1 MTFAL
6 LQLFFSPVLGSL
18 SDRFGRRPVL
28 VLAMLGFAL
37 SYLLL
42 ALADSLWMLFLG
54 RALAGLT
61 GASVATAMA
70 CAADLGTHG
79 QRTRHFGW
87 LYAGLALG
95 MILGPAL
102 GGLLAVHGTTL
113 PLLLAAGLCLLN
125 ALLAGL
131 FLEETLPP
139 TRRRRLD
146 PRRMNALR
154 SISGLARQPGVG
166 RLLAVLALVFLGLQA
181 VMVVW
186 PFFVIEKFHWSSA
199 WIGYSLALYGVL
211 AVLAQTLGV
220 NLCKRRLDDARLLR
234 LGLALQGCGLLL
246 FALVDSSFWLVC
258 ALLPF
263 ALGSLAT
270 PAMQGLLGPRAGRP
284 PGRVAGRAEQPDEPR
299 RDRRSAAD
307 ERPVPL
313 GQRSARAAAPGRR
326 AIPRRRPSRSGR
338 AGPGLA
344 TSTYG
349 RRTIMDRID
358 MGVLVVLFNPG
369 DDDLEHLGEL
379 AAAFPQLRFLAVD
392 NSPHSD
398 PQRNARLR
406 GQGIAVLHHGN
417 RQGIA
422 GAFNQGLDAL
432 FRRGVQGVLLLDQ
445 DSRPGGAFLA
455 AQWRNLQ
462 ARNGQ
467 ACLLGPRIFDRG
479 DRRFLPAIHLDGLT
493 LRQLS
498 LDGLTTPQRTSFL
511 ISSGCL
517 LTREA
522 YQRLGH
528 FDEELFIDHVDTEY
542 SLRAQ
547 ALDVP
552 LYVDPRLVLEHRI
565 GTRKTRR
572 LGGLSLSAMNHAP
585 LRRYYLARNGLLV
598 LRRYARSSPLAL
610 LANLPTLTQGL
621 AVLLLERDKLLK
633 LRCLGWGLWD
643 GLRGRGG
650 ALETN
655 RPRLLKRLAGPAVA
669 SVASG
674 KAKA

>member
-1 MTFAL
+1 MSTTSLCPSATREHGPGAKRVLPLLFLTCLLDAAGVGLIVPLLPTLIGSVAPLAIRDAATWGAALVMTFAL

-139 TRRRRLD
+139 TRRHRLD

-270 PAMQGLLGPRAGRP
+270 PAMQGLLSARVPVDRQGELQGVLSSLMSLAAIVGPPLMSGLFHWGSGPLA
-284 PGRVAGRAEQPDEPR
+284 
-299 RDRRSAAD
+299 
-307 ERPVPL
+307 PVPL
-313 GQRSARAAAPGRR
+313 AGAP
-326 AIPRRRPSRSGR
+326 
-338 AGPGLA
+338 
-344 TSTYG
+344 
-349 RRTIMDRID
+349 
-358 MGVLVVLFNPG
+358 
-369 DDDLEHLGEL
+369 
-379 AAAFPQLRFLAVD
+379 FLA
-392 NSPHSD
+392 
-398 PQRNARLR
+398 
-406 GQGIAVLHHGN
+406 
-417 RQGIA
+417 
-422 GAFNQGLDAL
+422 GA
-432 FRRGVQGVLLLDQ
+432 
-445 DSRPGGAFLA
+445 
-455 AQWRNLQ
+455 
-462 ARNGQ
+462 
-467 ACLLGPRIFDRG
+467 
-479 DRRFLPAIHLDGLT
+479 
-493 LRQLS
+493 
-498 LDGLTTPQRTSFL
+498 
-511 ISSGCL
+511 
-517 LTREA
+517 
-522 YQRLGH
+522 
-528 FDEELFIDHVDTEY
+528 
-542 SLRAQ
+542 
-547 ALDVP
+547 
-552 LYVDPRLVLEHRI
+552 
-565 GTRKTRR
+565 
-572 LGGLSLSAMNHAP
+572 
-585 LRRYYLARNGLLV
+585 LLV
-598 LRRYARSSPLAL
+598 LAGLVLAWQLRPTGEERSW
-610 LANLPTLTQGL
+610 TG
-621 AVLLLERDKLLK
+621 
-633 LRCLGWGLWD
+633 
-643 GLRGRGG
+643 
-650 ALETN
+650 
-655 RPRLLKRLAGPAVA
+655 
-669 SVASG
+669 
-674 KAKA
+674 

>member
-1 MTFAL
+1 MSTTSLCPSATREHGPGAKRVLPLLFLTCLLDAAGVGLIVPLLPTLIGSVAPLAIRDAATWGAALVMTFAL

-146 PRRMNALR
+146 PRRMNAL
-154 SISGLARQPGVG
+154 
-166 RLLAVLALVFLGLQA
+166 LAVLALVFLGLQA

-270 PAMQGLLGPRAGRP
+270 PAMQGLL
-284 PGRVAGRAEQPDEPR
+284 
-299 RDRRSAAD
+299 
-307 ERPVPL
+307 
-313 GQRSARAAAPGRR
+313 SARVPV
-326 AIPRRRPSRSGR
+326 
-338 AGPGLA
+338 
-344 TSTYG
+344 
-349 RRTIMDRID
+349 DRQ
-358 MGVLVVLFNPG
+358 
-369 DDDLEHLGEL
+369 GEL
-379 AAAFPQLRFLAVD
+379 
-392 NSPHSD
+392 
-398 PQRNARLR
+398 
-406 GQGIAVLHHGN
+406 
-417 RQGIA
+417 
-422 GAFNQGLDAL
+422 
-432 FRRGVQGVLLLDQ
+432 QGVLSSLMSLAAIVGPPLM
-445 DSRPGGAFLA
+445 SGLFHWGSGPLAPLPLAGAPFLA
-455 AQWRNLQ
+455 GA
-462 ARNGQ
+462 
-467 ACLLGPRIFDRG
+467 
-479 DRRFLPAIHLDGLT
+479 
-493 LRQLS
+493 
-498 LDGLTTPQRTSFL
+498 
-511 ISSGCL
+511 
-517 LTREA
+517 
-522 YQRLGH
+522 
-528 FDEELFIDHVDTEY
+528 
-542 SLRAQ
+542 
-547 ALDVP
+547 
-552 LYVDPRLVLEHRI
+552 
-565 GTRKTRR
+565 
-572 LGGLSLSAMNHAP
+572 
-585 LRRYYLARNGLLV
+585 LLV
-598 LRRYARSSPLAL
+598 LAGLVLAWQLRPTGEERSW
-610 LANLPTLTQGL
+610 TG
-621 AVLLLERDKLLK
+621 
-633 LRCLGWGLWD
+633 
-643 GLRGRGG
+643 
-650 ALETN
+650 
-655 RPRLLKRLAGPAVA
+655 
-669 SVASG
+669 
-674 KAKA
+674 

>member
-1 MTFAL
+1 MSTTSLCPSATREHGPGAKRVLPLLFLTCLLDAAGVGLIVPLLPTLIGSVAPLAIRDAATWGAALVMTFAL

-270 PAMQGLLGPRAGRP
+270 PAMQGLL
-284 PGRVAGRAEQPDEPR
+284 
-299 RDRRSAAD
+299 SAAC
-307 ERPVPL
+307 
-313 GQRSARAAAPGRR
+313 RSTARASCR
-326 AIPRRRPSRSGR
+326 A
-338 AGPGLA
+338 
-344 TSTYG
+344 
-349 RRTIMDRID
+349 
-358 MGVLVVLFNPG
+358 
-369 DDDLEHLGEL
+369 
-379 AAAFPQLRFLAVD
+379 
-392 NSPHSD
+392 
-398 PQRNARLR
+398 
-406 GQGIAVLHHGN
+406 
-417 RQGIA
+417 
-422 GAFNQGLDAL
+422 
-432 FRRGVQGVLLLDQ
+432 
-445 DSRPGGAFLA
+445 
-455 AQWRNLQ
+455 
-462 ARNGQ
+462 
-467 ACLLGPRIFDRG
+467 C
-479 DRRFLPAIHLDGLT
+479 
-493 LRQLS
+493 
-498 LDGLTTPQRTSFL
+498 
-511 ISSGCL
+511 
-517 LTREA
+517 
-522 YQRLGH
+522 
-528 FDEELFIDHVDTEY
+528 
-542 SLRAQ
+542 
-547 ALDVP
+547 
-552 LYVDPRLVLEHRI
+552 
-565 GTRKTRR
+565 
-572 LGGLSLSAMNHAP
+572 
-585 LRRYYLARNGLLV
+585 
-598 LRRYARSSPLAL
+598 
-610 LANLPTLTQGL
+610 
-621 AVLLLERDKLLK
+621 
-633 LRCLGWGLWD
+633 
-643 GLRGRGG
+643 
-650 ALETN
+650 
-655 RPRLLKRLAGPAVA
+655 
-669 SVASG
+669 
-674 KAKA
+674 

>member
-1 MTFAL
+1 
-6 LQLFFSPVLGSL
+6 
-18 SDRFGRRPVL
+18 
-28 VLAMLGFAL
+28 
-37 SYLLL
+37 

-139 TRRRRLD
+139 ARRRRLD

-270 PAMQGLLGPRAGRP
+270 PAMQGLLSARVPVDRQGELQGVLSSLMSLAAIVGPPLMSGLFHWGSGPLA
-284 PGRVAGRAEQPDEPR
+284 
-299 RDRRSAAD
+299 
-307 ERPVPL
+307 PVPL
-313 GQRSARAAAPGRR
+313 AGAP
-326 AIPRRRPSRSGR
+326 
-338 AGPGLA
+338 
-344 TSTYG
+344 
-349 RRTIMDRID
+349 
-358 MGVLVVLFNPG
+358 
-369 DDDLEHLGEL
+369 
-379 AAAFPQLRFLAVD
+379 FLA
-392 NSPHSD
+392 
-398 PQRNARLR
+398 
-406 GQGIAVLHHGN
+406 
-417 RQGIA
+417 
-422 GAFNQGLDAL
+422 GA
-432 FRRGVQGVLLLDQ
+432 
-445 DSRPGGAFLA
+445 
-455 AQWRNLQ
+455 
-462 ARNGQ
+462 
-467 ACLLGPRIFDRG
+467 
-479 DRRFLPAIHLDGLT
+479 
-493 LRQLS
+493 
-498 LDGLTTPQRTSFL
+498 
-511 ISSGCL
+511 
-517 LTREA
+517 
-522 YQRLGH
+522 
-528 FDEELFIDHVDTEY
+528 
-542 SLRAQ
+542 
-547 ALDVP
+547 
-552 LYVDPRLVLEHRI
+552 
-565 GTRKTRR
+565 
-572 LGGLSLSAMNHAP
+572 
-585 LRRYYLARNGLLV
+585 LLV
-598 LRRYARSSPLAL
+598 LAGLVLAWQLRPTGEERSW
-610 LANLPTLTQGL
+610 TG
-621 AVLLLERDKLLK
+621 
-633 LRCLGWGLWD
+633 
-643 GLRGRGG
+643 
-650 ALETN
+650 
-655 RPRLLKRLAGPAVA
+655 
-669 SVASG
+669 
-674 KAKA
+674 

>member
-1 MTFAL
+1 MSTTSLCPSATREHGPGAKRVLPLLFLTCLLDAAGVGLIVPLLPTLIGSVAPLAVRDAATRGAALVMTFAL

-220 NLCKRRLDDARLLR
+220 NLCKRHLDDARLLR

-270 PAMQGLLGPRAGRP
+270 PAMQGLLSARVPVDRQGELQGVLSSLMSLAAIVGPPLMSGLFHWGSGPLAPLPWPARHSSPAPFSFWPGWSWPGNFDLREKNDHGPDRHGRAGGAVQSWRRRP
-284 PGRVAGRAEQPDEPR
+284 RTPWRTGGGVSATALPR
-299 RDRRSAAD
+299 RRQLTAQRSAAQCPAARARHRRAAPRQPAGHRRRLQPGARRAVPAWRAGCAAARPGLPSRRRLPR
-307 ERPVPL
+307 RPVAQPA
-313 GQRSARAAAPGRR
+313 GEQRSGLPARP
-326 AIPRRRPSRSGR
+326 
-338 AGPGLA
+338 
-344 TSTYG
+344 T
-349 RRTIMDRID
+349 
-358 MGVLVVLFNPG
+358 
-369 DDDLEHLGEL
+369 DL
-379 AAAFPQLRFLAVD
+379 
-392 NSPHSD
+392 
-398 PQRNARLR
+398 
-406 GQGIAVLHHGN
+406 
-417 RQGIA
+417 
-422 GAFNQGLDAL
+422 
-432 FRRGVQGVLLLDQ
+432 
-445 DSRPGGAFLA
+445 RPG
-455 AQWRNLQ
+455 
-462 ARNGQ
+462 
-467 ACLLGPRIFDRG
+467 
-479 DRRFLPAIHLDGLT
+479 
-493 LRQLS
+493 
-498 LDGLTTPQRTSFL
+498 
-511 ISSGCL
+511 
-517 LTREA
+517 
-522 YQRLGH
+522 
-528 FDEELFIDHVDTEY
+528 
-542 SLRAQ
+542 
-547 ALDVP
+547 
-552 LYVDPRLVLEHRI
+552 
-565 GTRKTRR
+565 
-572 LGGLSLSAMNHAP
+572 
-585 LRRYYLARNGLLV
+585 
-598 LRRYARSSPLAL
+598 
-610 LANLPTLTQGL
+610 
-621 AVLLLERDKLLK
+621 
-633 LRCLGWGLWD
+633 
-643 GLRGRGG
+643 
-650 ALETN
+650 
-655 RPRLLKRLAGPAVA
+655 
-669 SVASG
+669 
-674 KAKA
+674 